1 MTHWERICLPIQ
13 ETQVQSLVQ
22 EDPQRKEM
30 APHSTILTWK
40 TQWTEEPDRQP
51 SPYGRKGLDTTE
63 QINNNNNY
71 NSKKFCAT

>member
-1 MTHWERICLPIQ
+1 
-13 ETQVQSLVQ
+13 
-22 EDPQRKEM
+22 M

-51 SPYGRKGLDTTE
+51 SPYGRKELDTTE